1 MKKFLETFIIYV
13 GCFFMVVLFVCA
25 FRNSV
30 TKYEESK
37 PVEVDEV
44 SKSEL
49 NLSIYISSTTAF
61 VDNVT
66 TTTSTVTTTTTTT
79 TASQTETTT
88 ITNTSTK
95 NSSSK
100 ITTKTSATTSA
111 TTTKA
116 TTAKT
121 TTKES
126 TTSKTTTSSSAD
138 TNIIEV
144 GTFKLTYYI
153 PGSNQS
159 SEGLRGGSGR
169 KLIDCSTG
177 TDVKGSVACKTVFD
191 KYGYSYNGKRTMI
204 YLEVPSMTC
213 LNGYYYV
220 DDCCARNGVIDIYY
234 SRKSNCPFKDIGVI
248 RGARCYLVKY

>member
-66 TTTSTVTTTTTTT
+66 TTTTTKTT
-79 TASQTETTT
+79 SRTETTTT

-100 ITTKTSATTSA
+100 ITTKTSTTTSA

-126 TTSKTTTSSSAD
+126 ATSKTTTSSSAD

-153 PGSNQS
+153 PRSNQS

-177 TDVKGSVACKTVFD
+177 TDVKGSVACRSVMEQ
-191 KYGYSYNGKRTMI
+191 YGYSYNGKRTMI

>member
-13 GCFFMVVLFVCA
+13 GCFFFVILFVCA
-25 FRNSV
+25 FKNTV

-37 PVEVDEV
+37 PVEPEQTTQE
-44 SKSEL
+44 EL
-49 NLSIYISSTTAF
+49 HLSIYVSPTTAG
-61 VDNVT
+61 VEN
-66 TTTSTVTTTTTTT
+66 TTTSIMESTTTL
-79 TASQTETTT
+79 ETTT
-88 ITNTSTK
+88 PTIVSVSTTTISLTST
-95 NSSSK
+95 NSTSN
-100 ITTKTSATTSA
+100 TTIKTTNSTTS
-111 TTTKA
+111 
-116 TTAKT
+116 KT

-126 TTSKTTTSSSAD
+126 TTTQTSTSSSAD
-138 TNIIEV
+138 TNIVEV

-204 YLEVPSMTC
+204 YLEVPDMLC

-248 RGARCYLVKY
+248 RGAGCYLVEY